1 MSNRCAVDKSVPQ
14 SVSQEKMKEL
24 INLIDYSA
32 LLKRISKSDLG
43 VGSVDLGPRE
53 NSFPVPE
60 GFIEL
65 GRQEC
70 DPIAIEEK
78 TKEVVLLDHEVEGRI
93 MQKVANNLHSFI
105 SALRIIEEHYEK
117 CGKNESL
124 YDDEAFMKRSAQM
137 AGQAA
142 GGEKYTDFYMTMFG
156 I

>member
-1 MSNRCAVDKSVPQ
+1 
-14 SVSQEKMKEL
+14 MKEL
-24 INLIDYSA
+24 IELIDYSA
-32 LLKRISKSDLG
+32 LLERIGKSDLE

-70 DPIAIEEK
+70 DPIAVEKK

-105 SALRIIEEHYEK
+105 AALGVIEEHYEK
-117 CGKNESL
+117 CEKNESL
-124 YDDEAFMKRSAQM
+124 YDDEAFIKRSAQL
-137 AGQAA
+137 AGQKA
-142 GGEKYTDFYMTMFG
+142 GGEKYTNFYMNMFG